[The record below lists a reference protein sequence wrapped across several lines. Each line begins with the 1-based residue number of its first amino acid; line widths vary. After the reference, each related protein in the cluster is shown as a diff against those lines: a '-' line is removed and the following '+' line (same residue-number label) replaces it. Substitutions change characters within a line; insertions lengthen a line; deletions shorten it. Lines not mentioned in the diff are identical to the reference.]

1 MSDYPQEEE
10 NDTLLLF
17 GESHQENASCNC
29 MNQLPHARYT
39 KAPVAPGMVARAIP
53 GPRQDDQRGK
63 GEGDHVCISPE
74 RDTLPRASALGPKPG
89 RETSWRDIPQFTVTR
104 QVLGWALL
112 AAALLIL
119 LGLLI
124 GWAWTN
130 QALQP
135 KLRQQAEERRR
146 LNAEW
151 LAVRAARRQ
160 QAECPRCASPLSEQ
174 DWYYAPTLV
183 EDPPDDD

>member
-1 MSDYPQEEE
+1 M
-10 NDTLLLF
+10 
-17 GESHQENASCNC
+17 
-29 MNQLPHARYT
+29 HAT
-39 KAPVAPGMVARAIP
+39 PTAPVAPGTVARAIP
-53 GPRQDDQRGK
+53 GPLQDDQRGK
-63 GEGDHVCISPE
+63 GDGDHVCISPE
-74 RDTLPRASALGPKPG
+74 RDTPPRASALGPQPG
-89 RETSWRDIPQFTVTR
+89 RETSWRGIPPITVTR
-104 QVLGWALL
+104 QVLGWVLL
-112 AAALLIL
+112 AAALLVL
-119 LGLLI
+119 LGLLL
-124 GWAWTN
+124 GWSWTN

-151 LAVRAARRQ
+151 LEIRSARRQ

>member
-1 MSDYPQEEE
+1 M
-10 NDTLLLF
+10 
-17 GESHQENASCNC
+17 
-29 MNQLPHARYT
+29 
-39 KAPVAPGMVARAIP
+39 
-53 GPRQDDQRGK
+53 
-63 GEGDHVCISPE
+63 
-74 RDTLPRASALGPKPG
+74 
-89 RETSWRDIPQFTVTR
+89 TR
-104 QVLGWALL
+104 QVLGWVLL

-151 LAVRAARRQ
+151 LAVRTARRRQ
-160 QAECPRCASPLSEQ
+160 QECPRCASPLSDQ

>member
-1 MSDYPQEEE
+1 MKQLHE
-10 NDTLLLF
+10 LV
-17 GESHQENASCNC
+17 ASCT
-29 MNQLPHARYT
+29 LHAR
-39 KAPVAPGMVARAIP
+39 PVAPDTVARAIP
-53 GPRQDDQRGK
+53 GPLHDDQRGK

-74 RDTLPRASALGPKPG
+74 RDTPPRAPALGPQPG
-89 RETSWRDIPQFTVTR
+89 REASWRDIPQCTVTR
-104 QVLGWALL
+104 QVLGWVLL
-112 AAALLIL
+112 AAALLVL
-119 LGLLI
+119 LGLLL

-135 KLRQQAEERRR
+135 KLRRQAEERRR
-146 LNAEW
+146 LNEEW